1 MKDSN
6 SGVGP
11 RPDSNDSSPEPA
23 NQAVDEKLQKLLD
36 KALYG
41 GGRPAAQSIRNFLN
55 GTWLGQPFHVVLT
68 DLPIGAWT
76 VAMVFDALDL
86 VLGRRELARAAD
98 ASIAIGLVGAAGAA
112 ATGMTDWS
120 DVGPP
125 ARRVGFVHGLL
136 NLSGAAF
143 FVTSLLLRKQKS
155 RGIGRI
161 VSALG
166 YAVMSYAAHL
176 GGEMVYEH
184 RVGVDRTNGQVL
196 PEKFVAVL
204 PEAELTDNKPTRASY
219 RGTPIMIVRRGDG
232 LFALAETCSH
242 FGGPLSE
249 GKLEGDTIVCPY
261 HFSRF
266 SIRDGRVIDGPAV
279 HPQPCLDA
287 RLRDG
292 KIECARRPP
301 ND

>member
-11 RPDSNDSSPEPA
+11 TPDSNVPA
-23 NQAVDEKLQKLLD
+23 NQALDEKLQKLLD

-41 GGRPAAQSIRNFLN
+41 GGRPEAQSVRNFLN

-76 VAMVFDALDL
+76 VAIAFDGLDMM
-86 VLGRRELARAAD
+86 LGRGELARAAD

-120 DVGPP
+120 DVDPP

-143 FVTSLLLRKQKS
+143 FVTSLLLRKQQS
-155 RGIGRI
+155 RTIGRF

-166 YAVMSYAAHL
+166 YAVMCCAAHL

-196 PEKFVAVL
+196 PEKFIAVL
-204 PEAELTDNKPTRASY
+204 PEAELADNKPTRAIY
-219 RGTPIMIVRRGDG
+219 EGTPILIVRRGDH

-249 GKLEGDTIVCPY
+249 GKLEGETIVCPY

-266 SIRDGRVIDGPAV
+266 SLRDGRVIDGPAV
-279 HPQPCLDA
+279 HPQPCLEA

-292 KIECARRPP
+292 QIECARRS
-301 ND
+301 